1 MQRKEGKRMRKVRDF
16 MQGGSLYDLGG
27 AMTMLGE
34 YRDNCKAKFD
44 ETVEMVF
51 VLGVDP
57 RHADQM
63 VRGMVA
69 MPKGLGKDVKVAV
82 FCSVSR
88 SEEAKEAGAELYDSE
103 AIIRDLEKGVVQF
116 DVCVATPDM
125 MPTVGKLGKI
135 LGPKGLMPNPKLGTV
150 GSDISAMVKA
160 AKAGQ
165 VEYRTDKCGIVN
177 VGVGKL
183 SFSPN
188 DLTENVN
195 ALVSAVVAAKPSAA
209 KGKYLKKAYLSTSMG
224 GSIPLDLGEAMK

>member
-1 MQRKEGKRMRKVRDF
+1 MKKVRDLT
-16 MQGGSLYDLGG
+16 QDNELYKLDG
-27 AMTMLGE
+27 AMSVLDH
-34 YRDNCKAKFD
+34 YRKNCKAKFD

-63 VRGMVA
+63 VRGMIA

-82 FCSVSR
+82 FCSQAR
-88 SEEAKEAGAELYDSE
+88 EEEAKETGAEFYNSE
-103 AIIRDLEKGVVQF
+103 DIVRDLEKGIVQF
-116 DVCVATPDM
+116 DVCIATPDM
-125 MPTVGKLGKI
+125 MVTVGKLGKI

-150 GSDISAMVKA
+150 GTDIAAMVKA

-183 SFSPN
+183 SFSSG
-188 DLTENVN
+188 DLTENIN
-195 ALVSAVVAAKPSAA
+195 TLVSAIVGAKPSAA